1 MNASEPS
8 SRYSLF
14 EDSKR
19 SSPSLLARQLRL
31 RLQAD
36 DNSDIPRNLHNI
48 VVSIHAIAT
57 FQALH
62 DYLRPRVAGLIGGSS
77 RLSSMLSAIA
87 GLGGPFSGNSDIP
100 LPKLSDS
107 APAGTSSSQNTAND
121 SPRRSRRLSA
131 KIAGGSG
138 SGGNDEG
145 PSNESNTKEGSTQGG
160 EPTPEPQGETLYADF
175 TDDEVDADVF
185 DEEVEHDQSGG
196 DKTVS
201 LSVAEGMPYSLR
213 LCHY

>member
-1 MNASEPS
+1 VNALELS
-8 SRYSLF
+8 SCHSSF

-62 DYLRPRVAGLIGGSS
+62 DYLRPRVAGLIGGGS
-77 RLSSMLSAIA
+77 RLSGMLAAIA
-87 GLGGPFSGNSDIP
+87 GLGGPFGNLDNP
-100 LPKLSDS
+100 PPKPSDS
-107 APAGTSSSQNTAND
+107 APAGTSSALNTGND
-121 SPRRSRRLSA
+121 GPRRSRRLSA

-138 SGGNDEG
+138 SAGNDDG
-145 PSNESNTKEGSTQGG
+145 PVNESG
-160 EPTPEPQGETLYADF
+160 ESSAQAGESTPEPQGETVYADF

-185 DEEVEHDQSGG
+185 DEEVEHDPSAG
-196 DKTVS
+196 DKTVT
-201 LSVAEGMPYSLR
+201 LSVAEGMPYSL
-213 LCHY
+213 

>member
-1 MNASEPS
+1 MNAFETS
-8 SRYSLF
+8 SRYSSF
-14 EDSKR
+14 KDSKR

-87 GLGGPFSGNSDIP
+87 GLAGPFSGNSDNP
-100 LPKLSDS
+100 PPPKLSDS
-107 APAGTSSSQNTAND
+107 VPAGTSSSQNTAND
-121 SPRRSRRLSA
+121 GPRRSRRLSA

-138 SGGNDEG
+138 SAGNDDG
-145 PSNESNTKEGSTQGG
+145 PANGSNTGEGSTQAG
-160 EPTPEPQGETLYADF
+160 ESTPEPQGETVYADF

-185 DEEVEHDQSGG
+185 DDEVEHDPSVG
-196 DKTVS
+196 DKTVT
-201 LSVAEGMPYSLR
+201 LSVAEGMSYSL
-213 LCHY
+213 

>member
-1 MNASEPS
+1 MNASETS
-8 SRYSLF
+8 FRYSSF

-87 GLGGPFSGNSDIP
+87 GLGGPFSGNSDNP
-100 LPKLSDS
+100 PPPKLSDS
-107 APAGTSSSQNTAND
+107 APVGTSLSQNIAND
-121 SPRRSRRLSA
+121 GPRRSRRLSA

-138 SGGNDEG
+138 GGGNDEG
-145 PSNESNTKEGSTQGG
+145 PSNESNAKENSAQGG

-185 DEEVEHDQSGG
+185 DEEVELDQSGG

-201 LSVAEGMPYSLR
+201 LSVAEGMPCSL
-213 LCHY
+213 

>member
-1 MNASEPS
+1 MNAFETS
-8 SRYSLF
+8 SRYSSF

-87 GLGGPFSGNSDIP
+87 GLAGPFSGNSDNP
-100 LPKLSDS
+100 PPPKLSDS
-107 APAGTSSSQNTAND
+107 VPAGTSSSQNTAND
-121 SPRRSRRLSA
+121 GPRRSRRLSA

-138 SGGNDEG
+138 SNDEG
-145 PSNESNTKEGSTQGG
+145 PSNESNTKEDSAQGD
-160 EPTPEPQGETLYADF
+160 EPGETLYADF

-196 DKTVS
+196 DSKTVS
-201 LSVAEGMPYSLR
+201 LSVAEGTPYSL
-213 LCHY
+213 